1 MGRIVGWAAPT
12 DRQQVEGNNVVKSD
26 EKFVFLD
33 RDGVINRDSP
43 NYIKR
48 WAEFEFLPNSRKAI
62 TRLTQNGFAIILI
75 TNQSAVNRKMI
86 SLADLDHIHRCMTA
100 ACHARGGH
108 IRDIFF
114 CPHTP
119 DEGCACRKPKPGLI
133 FQARDK
139 YNIDIRDTVM
149 IGDSAKDIACAR
161 NAGCRQAILVR
172 TGNIVKARRQLAEK
186 NIQPDYIAEDLFDAV
201 SQIIDH
207 D

>member
-1 MGRIVGWAAPT
+1 M
-12 DRQQVEGNNVVKSD
+12 VKSD
-26 EKFVFLD
+26 QKFVFLD

-43 NYIKR
+43 NYIKS

-86 SLADLDHIHRCMTA
+86 SQGDLDHIHRCMKD
-100 ACHARGGH
+100 ACRQRGGH
-108 IRDIFF
+108 ISDIFF

-119 DEGCACRKPKPGLI
+119 DQGCACRKPKPGLI

-139 YNIDIRDTVM
+139 YNIDIGNTVM
-149 IGDSAKDIACAR
+149 IGDSAKDIECAR
-161 NAGCRQAILVR
+161 NAGCRQAILVQ
-172 TGNIVKARRQLAEK
+172 TGNIVKARRQLAKK
-186 NIQPDYIAEDLFDAV
+186 NLQPDYIAEDLFDAV